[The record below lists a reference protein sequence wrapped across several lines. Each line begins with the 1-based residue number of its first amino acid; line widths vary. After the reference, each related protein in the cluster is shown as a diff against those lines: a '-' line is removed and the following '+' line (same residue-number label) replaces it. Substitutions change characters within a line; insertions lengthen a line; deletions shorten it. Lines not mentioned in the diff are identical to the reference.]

1 MTERLPWMMLGNE
14 SEVSCR
20 LRHKAQLEHDDTMSQ
35 SAVEIFRLVDKAFVK
50 RRNGMADI
58 VQHQVLGRLLEV
70 ALCGQ

>member
-1 MTERLPWMMLGNE
+1 MAERLARMMLRNE

-20 LRHKAQLEHDDTMSQ
+20 LRHKAQLEHNDSMSQ
-35 SAVEIFRLVDKAFVK
+35 SAVEVFRLVDKAFMK
-50 RRNGMADI
+50 RRNSMADI